1 VHRGCDP
8 LTRHGGDEFVIVLEE
23 LTDLEQATSIGQR
36 VLSAFN
42 EPLRTVVGSI
52 PMSASIGIHVATDND
67 DYESL
72 LPAAGSAMYDVK
84 RNGRG
89 GIRFS
94 PPGKQ

>member
-1 VHRGCDP
+1 
-8 LTRHGGDEFVIVLEE
+8 VLC
-23 LTDLEQATSIGQR
+23 
-36 VLSAFN
+36 AFN

-52 PMSASIGIHVATDND
+52 PMSASIGIHVGTDHG

-72 LPAAGSAMYDVK
+72 LRAADSAMYDVK

-94 PPGKQ
+94 PSGKQ